1 MKAKCKKVRQKYYY
15 KVLALRDIITGEK
28 VRQKYHTRRFSRWDI
43 SDGLSYCISKKG
55 KFP

>member
-28 VRQKYHTRRFSRWDI
+28 TRESPSEI
-43 SDGLSYCISKKG
+43 SHKA
-55 KFP
+55 F